1 MSEPSF
7 PTPSDL
13 PAHLRQHRLVVL
25 LVDDQPIIGE
35 AVRRALASESDI
47 EFHYCAQ
54 ALDAVAAAEAL
65 QPNVIMQDLVMPNVD
80 GMTLLHH
87 YRIHPRLKNVPVIV
101 LSSKEDAL
109 VKSQAFSTGAT
120 DYLVKLPDSI
130 ELIARVRHHA
140 RAYLNQIQRDEAY
153 RVLSEHQKRLIE
165 LNETLRRL
173 SDVDGLTGLN
183 NRRYLDSYL
192 DSEWRRAVRQGDD
205 FSLLMLDVDNFKR
218 YNDYYGHLAG
228 DEVLKDVAAVMRQH
242 ALRPADLTARYGGEE
257 FTVVLPAT
265 SAEGALRIA
274 ERICDGVR
282 ELALPHRAAPQETV
296 TISVGAATASPA
308 LGDSYASLLR
318 AADMALYEA
327 KRGGKDRAVYR
338 AYQRGED

>member
-1 MSEPSF
+1 MSEI
-7 PTPSDL
+7 TL
-13 PAHLRQHRLVVL
+13 PGPIALSPQLRPHRLVVL

-35 AVRRALASESDI
+35 AVRRALASEIDI
-47 EFHYCAQ
+47 DFHYCAQ
-54 ALDAVAAAEAL
+54 ADQAVAAAESL
-65 QPNVIMQDLVMPNVD
+65 RPNVIMQDLVMPNVD

-87 YRIHPRLKNVPVIV
+87 YRIHPMLKNVPVIV

-109 VKSQAFSTGAT
+109 VKSQAFATGAT

-140 RAYLNQIQRDEAY
+140 RAYLNQIERDEAY
-153 RVLSEHQKRLIE
+153 RVLSEHQKRLLE

-192 DSEWRRAVRQGDD
+192 DVEWRRSVREATE
-205 FSLLMLDVDNFKR
+205 FSVLMLDVDNFKR

-228 DEVLKDVAAVMRQH
+228 DEVLKEVATVMRQSVQ
-242 ALRPADLTARYGGEE
+242 RPADLTARYGGEE

-265 SAEGALRIA
+265 PAEGALSIA
-274 ERICDGVR
+274 ERICTGVR
-282 ELALPHRAAPQETV
+282 ALALPHREAPSERVTV
-296 TISVGAATASPA
+296 SVGAATASPA
-308 LGDSYASLLR
+308 RGDGYASLLR
-318 AADMALYEA
+318 AADMALYVA
-327 KRGGKDRAVYR
+327 KRSGKDRAVYR
-338 AYQRGED
+338 PLEE